1 MGNKN
6 KYLPYLLPFRCV
18 MFLAVFITGA
28 ILTGKKID
36 EISNWWSIVASIVN
50 VITILLLIL
59 ITKKSGSNYRELINY
74 QKGKTT
80 IRQIVKMTVVILTV
94 GMLGMYLAGYV
105 CYGVIPYAAPMMIA
119 PIPLW
124 AAIINIVVLPLST
137 VFAED
142 GLYLGCGVNQ
152 IKNKYAAIIIPA
164 LFFALQHSC
173 IPTLFDVK
181 YLMYRFLSFLPLTI
195 ILCVHYHKK
204 RNPLPIMVGHAII
217 DVATVMQI
225 LAMSLNPELYEKM
238 CVTVSML
245 HANEMF
251 TQ

>member
-124 AAIINIVVLPLST
+124 AAIINIVVYRCRRYLRKMACIWG
-137 VFAED
+137 AE
-142 GLYLGCGVNQ
+142 
-152 IKNKYAAIIIPA
+152 
-164 LFFALQHSC
+164 
-173 IPTLFDVK
+173 
-181 YLMYRFLSFLPLTI
+181 
-195 ILCVHYHKK
+195 
-204 RNPLPIMVGHAII
+204 
-217 DVATVMQI
+217 
-225 LAMSLNPELYEKM
+225 
-238 CVTVSML
+238 
-245 HANEMF
+245 
-251 TQ
+251 